1 MADVGERLESI
12 RRLRMWTQ
20 VRLARE
26 AGVSPT
32 TVSAIE
38 TGKIGRPHFGTLE
51 KLSRALRV
59 APEELQG
66 SRTAREGPRPL
77 SMGWARGSEEGEFER
92 GLEGASLESLD
103 SLSRELDAEQERLQR
118 LYGEFP
124 EASEQGRFIKRQIR
138 EVAGQS
144 GSVKTSA
151 MVRRN
156 QRDAKVKDEH
166 DRDTESSDPR
176 RKPDPRKKSP

>member
-1 MADVGERLESI
+1 MKMAGTGERLENI

-20 VRLARE
+20 AALARE

-32 TVSAIE
+32 TISGIE
-38 TGKIGRPHFGTLE
+38 TGKIGRPHFGTLG
-51 KLSRALRV
+51 KLARALGV
-59 APEELQG
+59 APEELLG
-66 SRTAREGPRPL
+66 ARSPAEAPL
-77 SMGWARGSEEGEFER
+77 SVGWARDSAESEFER

-103 SLSRELDAEQERLQR
+103 SLSRELDAEQARLQR
-118 LYGEFP
+118 LYSEFP
-124 EASEQGRFIKRQIR
+124 EASEQRRFIKRQIR

-156 QRDAKVKDEH
+156 ERE
-166 DRDTESSDPR
+166 TER
-176 RKPDPRKKSP
+176 HQ

>member
-1 MADVGERLESI
+1 MADIGERLENI

-38 TGKIGRPHFGTLE
+38 TGKIGRPHFGTLS
-51 KLSRALRV
+51 KLARALGV
-59 APEELQG
+59 TPEELLG
-66 SRTAREGPRPL
+66 ARSAFEEPGPLSIVWARE
-77 SMGWARGSEEGEFER
+77 SEESEFER
-92 GLEGASLESLD
+92 GLERASLESLD

-124 EASEQGRFIKRQIR
+124 EVSEQGRFIKRQIR

-151 MVRRN
+151 IVRRN
-156 QRDAKVKDEH
+156 QLSAEHRGEH
-166 DRDTESSDPR
+166 DKDTGSSDPSGE
-176 RKPDPRKKSP
+176 PDQREKTP

>member
-1 MADVGERLESI
+1 MAEVGERLENI

-38 TGKIGRPHFGTLE
+38 TGKIGRPHFGTLN
-51 KLSRALRV
+51 KLARALRV
-59 APEELQG
+59 APEELQS
-66 SRTAREGPRPL
+66 SRSAMEGPRHL
-77 SMGWARGSEEGEFER
+77 SMGWARDSEEGEFER

-151 MVRRN
+151 MIRRN
-156 QRDAKVKDEH
+156 QREAGLEDAH
-166 DRDTESSDPR
+166 DVDTETSDPR
-176 RKPDPRKKSP
+176 RTPDPREKTP

>member
-1 MADVGERLESI
+1 
-12 RRLRMWTQ
+12 MWTQ

-32 TVSAIE
+32 TVSGIE
-38 TGKIGRPHFGTLE
+38 TGKIGRPHFGTLG
-51 KLSRALRV
+51 KLAQALRV
-59 APEELQG
+59 APEELFDSREAVEKQG
-66 SRTAREGPRPL
+66 PAHL
-77 SMGWARGSEEGEFER
+77 SLGWARETGEGEFER

-156 QRDAKVKDEH
+156 QRDAVRRAAR
-166 DRDTESSDPR
+166 DRETEVSDPKR
-176 RKPDPRKKSP
+176 EPEERERTY